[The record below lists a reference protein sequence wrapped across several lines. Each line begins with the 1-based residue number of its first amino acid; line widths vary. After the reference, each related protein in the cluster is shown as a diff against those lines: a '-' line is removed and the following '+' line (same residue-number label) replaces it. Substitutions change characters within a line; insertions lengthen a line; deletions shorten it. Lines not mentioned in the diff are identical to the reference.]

1 VNRQGF
7 FFVEKRFEI
16 SDLELIRD
24 IDEIL
29 EIDKTNHIP

>member
-1 VNRQGF
+1 VKRQGF
-7 FFVEKRFEI
+7 FFVDQRFEI
-16 SDLELIRD
+16 SILELIRD